1 MRKLILVGG
10 ALAIVVLA
18 TICFIKQQEVKATQI
33 EVAKA
38 QAEKSYLNHR
48 VEMLNGKINR
58 YVSSLNIAFNP
69 AVSVVDKSQLE
80 MPITDIFG
88 AGQTLCLY
96 FTETMCPPCVEVH
109 IQQFKEFEKR
119 YGVKKM
125 RILTTTQNTQGL
137 ENINQRYI
145 TDIPFYHIDAQAL
158 PFGDIENSPVVFVV
172 NDLLYI
178 SGVYYPETQISPN
191 NGMYYKNVEQ
201 YLQ

>member
-1 MRKLILVGG
+1 M
-10 ALAIVVLA
+10 AIVVLA

>member
-18 TICFIKQQEVKATQI
+18 TVCFIKHQEVKATQI

-38 QAEKSYLNHR
+38 QSEKSYLNHQ

-69 AVSVVDKSQLE
+69 AVSVVDKSQSE

-119 YGVKKM
+119 YGVKRM
-125 RILTTTQNTQGL
+125 RILITTQNTQGL